1 MSVGKN
7 SFGLAPYY
15 DWKLHEGY
23 GLGLSAT
30 EYICGA
36 AGTSIAVVAGN
47 VQHASTTTRIMQ
59 YTENGISWSSI
70 SSAPNTQVVSMAYGN
85 GVFVAV
91 GSGGVI
97 YSAAESA
104 IQTWTART
112 KAGSSANDFSRVQWI
127 QETGR
132 FYAWQSA
139 SERVQYSS
147 DGITWV
153 LGATNFNPSI
163 PITPPNSA
171 QSDNTGIA
179 YVNGMHILFT
189 GASSATSSTRF
200 YVFKDISI
208 NSYSE
213 ATGTSWLAW
222 PTNMGGDNEWY
233 IVSKQSATI
242 LAARIGWGTMTAVG
256 QPVAGSASMNGDVL
270 PLFPPPE
277 TSAATGN
284 PEYFQFSLS
293 ENNSIEIYKT
303 DGYYQVIGAVTHS
316 APRWNATQ
324 WGIGHQLYPDRDISS
339 ASMRREFIASSQSDS
354 LANNTRRFLYR
365 IRFSFKGNQYLIFG
379 KTSSSAITGSGHR
392 TVMLRGTRA
401 FRPIRTTTD
410 FRY

>member
-23 GLGLSAT
+23 ALNLSAT

-47 VQHASTTTRIMQ
+47 VQTPTGTSFIMQ

-70 SSAPNTQVVSMAYGN
+70 TSSPNTAIHSMAYGN

-91 GSGGVI
+91 GASGAI
-97 YSAAESA
+97 YSANESA

-112 KAGSSANDFSRVQWI
+112 KAGSSANNFARVQWI

-132 FYAWQSA
+132 FYAWQTTN
-139 SERVQYSS
+139 ERVQYSS
-147 DGITWV
+147 DGITWS
-153 LGATNFNPSI
+153 LGGPNFNPSI
-163 PITPPNSA
+163 TPAPPSNT

-189 GASSATSSTRF
+189 GATASTTSTRF
-200 YVFKDISI
+200 YAFKDISV

-213 ATGTSWLAW
+213 ATGTSWLGF
-222 PTNMGGDNEWY
+222 PTNMGNNEWY
-233 IVSKQSATI
+233 IASNQSNSF
-242 LAARIGWGTMTAVG
+242 LAAKIGWGTMSAVG
-256 QPVAGSASMNGDVL
+256 QAVVGPASMNGNDL
-270 PLFPPPE
+270 PFIPSPE
-277 TSAATGN
+277 TTSATSN
-284 PEYFQFSLS
+284 PEYFQFSVS
-293 ENNSIEIYKT
+293 QNNSIEIYKT
-303 DGYYQVIGAVTHS
+303 DGYTQIVGAVTHS
-316 APRWNATQ
+316 AARWNVTQ
-324 WGIGHQLYPDRDISS
+324 FGIGHQLYPDRDISS
-339 ASMRREFIASSQSDS
+339 VSMRREFIASSQIGS
-354 LANNTRRFLYR
+354 LADACKRFAYR
-365 IRFSFKGNQYLIFG
+365 IRFSFRGNQYLIFG
-379 KTSSSAITGSGHR
+379 KVSSSAITGGAHR
-392 TVMLRGTRA
+392 ILMLRGTRA